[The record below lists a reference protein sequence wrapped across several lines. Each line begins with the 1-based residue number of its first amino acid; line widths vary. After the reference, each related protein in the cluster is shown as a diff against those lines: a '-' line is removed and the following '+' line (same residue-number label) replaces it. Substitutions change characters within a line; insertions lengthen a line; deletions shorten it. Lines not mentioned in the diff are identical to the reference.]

1 MNTKDARRRSLLATL
16 FFADAG
22 TSTVREL
29 AREMETVHNTPV
41 SADLVRADLTW
52 LHEMELARY
61 RTDDTAQITERGR
74 DVARRSAPWPG
85 AI

>member
-1 MNTKDARRRSLLATL
+1 MSTTDDRRRSLLATL

-29 AREMETVHNTPV
+29 ARDMETVHNTPV

-61 RTDDTAQITERGR
+61 RTDGTAQITGRGR
-74 DVARRSAPWPG
+74 DVVRKAAPWPG
-85 AI
+85 DI